1 MRLPIELVKNVLLV
15 IFEAA
20 SVADPGFPGGNNS
33 EDVCEKLLIGHF
45 PPKKLY
51 ENKIDWTER
60 RERVPAPT
68 PLTPGSA
75 NAFLLLEHIY

>member
-20 SVADPGFPGGNNS
+20 SVADPGFPGGTNS

-45 PPKKLY
+45 PPQKTVSK
-51 ENKIDWTER
+51 
-60 RERVPAPT
+60 
-68 PLTPGSA
+68 
-75 NAFLLLEHIY
+75 